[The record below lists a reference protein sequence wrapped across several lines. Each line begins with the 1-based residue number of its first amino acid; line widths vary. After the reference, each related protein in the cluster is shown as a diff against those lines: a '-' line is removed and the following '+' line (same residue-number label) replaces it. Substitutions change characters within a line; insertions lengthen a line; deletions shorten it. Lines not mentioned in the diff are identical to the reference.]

1 MLDSS
6 QGRHKKGSYFV
17 SPTVTDGV
25 ARVPA
30 TISPFPLRW
39 PAPLR
44 NVLFRQMRDPVVLF
58 FHPWEFVDMTRT
70 PIPRDCRYKTGEPAL
85 SSLRETIAW
94 FRKRGASFR
103 RMRELTEY
111 AARAA

>member
-1 MLDSS
+1 
-6 QGRHKKGSYFV
+6 
-17 SPTVTDGV
+17 
-25 ARVPA
+25 
-30 TISPFPLRW
+30 
-39 PAPLR
+39 
-44 NVLFRQMRDPVVLF
+44 
-58 FHPWEFVDMTRT
+58 MTRT